1 MCDASL
7 NESACLESVKSTPVK
22 ELLLSDKTVMSSPSC
37 VLPENRAK
45 ALAALQKQHSFDF
58 VCGCSTSCAKALL
71 ARFAAVIN
79 VPMLTDVVNVVD
91 KTTFQR
97 YVYAGNA
104 LETVS
109 LHSSPLVSFS
119 LLCEW

>member
-1 MCDASL
+1 M
-7 NESACLESVKSTPVK
+7 
-22 ELLLSDKTVMSSPSC
+22 SDKAAMSSPSC
-37 VLPENRAK
+37 VLPENRTK

-58 VCGCSTSCAKALL
+58 ICGCSTSCAKALL

-79 VPMLTDVVNVVD
+79 VPMLTDVINVVD

-109 LHSSPLVSFS
+109 LHASPLVSFS
-119 LLCEW
+119 LLSER